1 MKRLL
6 ASDLLFNNYDVQQMI
21 SAV

>member
-6 ASDLLFNNYDVQQMI
+6 ASDLLFNV
-21 SAV
+21 